1 MGRGA
6 LLNREFA
13 VLYKPHPCG
22 TGCDVT
28 AMQASRLPPGP
39 SDANLEERHQPAYL
53 FCFCLSLSFFEE
65 EPRCCPFSS
74 SSPAAFNTLPCTDV
88 GSLAM
93 RGATSHTPLRSEE
106 LKSETGVTPE
116 NAAVSALT
124 ANAGAHRKPPVR
136 KAQTSRVLISCLHFL
151 LSPKTRHLLTLYT
164 HIC

>member
-1 MGRGA
+1 MGLGA
-6 LLNREFA
+6 LYRSLLNRELA
-13 VLYKPHPCG
+13 VLQAPPRG
-22 TGCDVT
+22 AGWDVT
-28 AMQASRLPPGP
+28 LMEASRLPPGP
-39 SDANLEERHQPAYL
+39 SDASLDARHLPAYL

-116 NAAVSALT
+116 NAAASALT
-124 ANAGAHRKPPVR
+124 DDADATVKHR
-136 KAQTSRVLISCLHFL
+136 C
-151 LSPKTRHLLTLYT
+151 TRHRLEFSFHVCTFSF
-164 HIC
+164 C